1 MITEILLSI
10 MEITSKLSDFE
21 NRVYLDKISKLI
33 MDLNNSTS
41 TDTLLFVQQMV
52 SLSALLSSFD
62 RNLGNS
68 FPAIDDNAQDPTY
81 FIAAYFDTKNIA
93 EALWV
98 YRIVRSLTRYI
109 LLSDRFYETG
119 NDRYALSAKQVHK
132 SVNELMQS
140 ECDSQHLI
148 YSLDYSLEQF
158 SAFWKFEQVIKR
170 RILEN
175 CAFSYAE
182 IRHFNLSK
190 SSDAPL
196 VYSKV
201 LDAKLPTFNESVALV
216 LHYNQ
221 ALLDIQD
228 DWEDIEDD
236 VQEDMPNIFVMA
248 AVDNNIPYNRI
259 KKSRQ
264 DMIRKIVLSEN
275 NNSSGGPISRL
286 VNELHASS
294 KSVSIPEN
302 FAFLKS
308 LSDRYADTLRRKI
321 LSSANS

>member
-1 MITEILLSI
+1 MK
-10 MEITSKLSDFE
+10 ITSTLSDSE
-21 NRVYLDKISKLI
+21 NRDYLDKISRSAR
-33 MDLNNSTS
+33 DLNSTAI
-41 TDTLLFVQQMV
+41 DTILFVEQMV
-52 SLSALLSSFD
+52 SLSALLNSFD
-62 RNLGNS
+62 RNFNNS
-68 FPAIDDNAQDPTY
+68 FPAIDENAQDPTY

-119 NDRYALSAKQVHK
+119 NDRYALLAKQVHK
-132 SVNELMQS
+132 TVNEILLQS
-140 ECDSQHLI
+140 SESNAQHLI
-148 YSLDYSLEQF
+148 HSIDYSLEQF
-158 SAFWKFEQVIKR
+158 SAFWKFEQIIR
-170 RILEN
+170 CRILEN
-175 CAFSYAE
+175 YTFSYTE
-182 IRHFNLSK
+182 LRHFNLSK
-190 SSDAPL
+190 SSDASL

-201 LDAKLPTFNESVALV
+201 LDAKLPTFNENVALV

-221 ALLDIQD
+221 ALLDILD

-248 AVDNNIPYNRI
+248 AVDNIPYNRI

-264 DMIRKIVLSEN
+264 DMIRKIVLSAT
-275 NNSSGGPISRL
+275 NSSGGSVSRL

-294 KSVSIPEN
+294 KSISIPEK

-321 LSSANS
+321 VVPSAKS

>member
-1 MITEILLSI
+1 MK
-10 MEITSKLSDFE
+10 ITSKLSDSE
-21 NRVYLDKISKLI
+21 NRDYLDKISRSAR
-33 MDLNNSTS
+33 DLNSTAI
-41 TDTLLFVQQMV
+41 DTLLFVEQMV
-52 SLSALLSSFD
+52 SLSALLNSFD
-62 RNLGNS
+62 RNFNNS
-68 FPAIDDNAQDPTY
+68 FPAIDENAQDPTY

-119 NDRYALSAKQVHK
+119 NDRYASLAKQVHK
-132 SVNELMQS
+132 SVNELLQS
-140 ECDSQHLI
+140 SESNAQHLI
-148 YSLDYSLEQF
+148 YSIDYSLEQF
-158 SAFWKFEQVIKR
+158 SAFWKFEQIIKR

-175 CAFSYAE
+175 HTFSYTE

-190 SSDAPL
+190 SSDASL

-201 LDAKLPTFNESVALV
+201 LDAKLPTFNDNVGLI

-221 ALLDIQD
+221 ALLDILD

-236 VQEDMPNIFVMA
+236 VQGDMPNIFVMA
-248 AVDNNIPYNRI
+248 AVDNIPYNRI
-259 KKSRQ
+259 KKSRH
-264 DMIRKIVLSEN
+264 DIIRKVVLSET
-275 NNSSGGPISRL
+275 NSSGGPVSRL
-286 VNELHASS
+286 VSELHASS
-294 KSVSIPEN
+294 KSISIPEN

-321 LSSANS
+321 FSANS

>member
-1 MITEILLSI
+1 MK
-10 MEITSKLSDFE
+10 ITSKLSDSE
-21 NRVYLDKISKLI
+21 NRDYLDKISRSAR
-33 MDLNNSTS
+33 DLNSTAI
-41 TDTLLFVQQMV
+41 DTILFVEQMV
-52 SLSALLSSFD
+52 SLSALLNSFD
-62 RNLGNS
+62 RNFNNS
-68 FPAIDDNAQDPTY
+68 FPAIDENAQDPTY

-119 NDRYALSAKQVHK
+119 NDRYALLAKQVHK
-132 SVNELMQS
+132 TVNEILLQS
-140 ECDSQHLI
+140 SESNAQHLI
-148 YSLDYSLEQF
+148 HSIDYSLEQF
-158 SAFWKFEQVIKR
+158 SAFWKFEQIIR
-170 RILEN
+170 CRILEN
-175 CAFSYAE
+175 YTFSYTE
-182 IRHFNLSK
+182 LRHFNLSK
-190 SSDAPL
+190 SSDASL

-201 LDAKLPTFNESVALV
+201 LDAKLPTFNENVALV

-221 ALLDIQD
+221 ALLDILD

-248 AVDNNIPYNRI
+248 AVDNIPYNRI

-264 DMIRKIVLSEN
+264 DMIRKVVLSAT
-275 NNSSGGPISRL
+275 NSSGGSVSRL

-294 KSVSIPEN
+294 KSISIPEK

-321 LSSANS
+321 VVPSAKS

>member
-1 MITEILLSI
+1 
-10 MEITSKLSDFE
+10 MEITSKLNDFE
-21 NRVYLDKISKLI
+21 NRVYLDKISKSVR
-33 MDLNNSTS
+33 DLNSTA
-41 TDTLLFVQQMV
+41 TDTLLFVEQMV

-68 FPAIDDNAQDPTY
+68 FPAIDENAQDPTY

-93 EALWV
+93 DALWV

-119 NDRYALSAKQVHK
+119 NDRYALLAKQVHK
-132 SVNELMQS
+132 SVNEFLRS
-140 ECDSQHLI
+140 ECNAQHLI
-148 YSLDYSLEQF
+148 YSIDYSLEQF
-158 SAFWKFEQVIKR
+158 SAFWNFEQIIRR

-175 CAFSYAE
+175 HTFSYTE
-182 IRHFNLSK
+182 LRHFNLAK
-190 SSDAPL
+190 SSDASI

-201 LDAKLPTFNESVALV
+201 LDAKLPSFNENVALV

-236 VQEDMPNIFVMA
+236 LQEDMPNIFVMA
-248 AVDNNIPYNRI
+248 AVDSIPYNRI
-259 KKSRQ
+259 KKSRR
-264 DMIRKIVLSEN
+264 DIIREVVLTAT
-275 NNSSGGPISRL
+275 NSSRGPISRL
-286 VNELHASS
+286 VDELHASS
-294 KSVSIPEN
+294 KNTSIPEN

-308 LSDRYADTLRRKI
+308 LSDRYADTLKRKI

>member
-1 MITEILLSI
+1 MK
-10 MEITSKLSDFE
+10 ITSKLSDSE
-21 NRVYLDKISKLI
+21 NRAYLDRISRSAR
-33 MDLNNSTS
+33 DLNSTAI
-41 TDTLLFVQQMV
+41 DTLLFVEQMV
-52 SLSALLSSFD
+52 SLSALLNSFD
-62 RNLGNS
+62 RNFNNS
-68 FPAIDDNAQDPTY
+68 FPAIDENAQDPTY

-109 LLSDRFYETG
+109 LLSDKFYETG
-119 NDRYALSAKQVHK
+119 NDRYALRAKQAHK
-132 SVNELMQS
+132 TVNEFLLQS
-140 ECDSQHLI
+140 SESNAQHLI
-148 YSLDYSLEQF
+148 YSIDYSLEQF
-158 SAFWKFEQVIKR
+158 SAFWNFEQIIRR

-175 CAFSYAE
+175 YTFPYTE
-182 IRHFNLSK
+182 LRHFNLSK
-190 SSDAPL
+190 SSDASL

-201 LDAKLPTFNESVALV
+201 LNAKLPTFNENVGLI

-248 AVDNNIPYNRI
+248 AVDYIPYDRI

-264 DMIRKIVLSEN
+264 DMIRKIVLTAT
-275 NNSSGGPISRL
+275 NSSGGPVSRL
-286 VNELHASS
+286 VNELQASS

-302 FAFLKS
+302 FAFLKC
-308 LSDRYADTLRRKI
+308 LSDRYADTLRGKI
-321 LSSANS
+321 SSSANS

>member
-1 MITEILLSI
+1 
-10 MEITSKLSDFE
+10 MEITSKPTDFE
-21 NRVYLDKISKLI
+21 NRVYLDKISKSI
-33 MDLNNSTS
+33 RDLTFTA

-62 RNLGNS
+62 RDLGNS
-68 FPAIDDNAQDPTY
+68 FPAIDENAQDPSY
-81 FIAAYFDTKNIA
+81 FMATYFDTKNIA
-93 EALWV
+93 EAIWV
-98 YRIVRSLTRYI
+98 YRIVRSLTRYV
-109 LLSDRFYETG
+109 LLSDRFHETG
-119 NDRYALSAKQVHK
+119 NDRYALLAEQVHR
-132 SVNELMQS
+132 SVKELLQS
-140 ECDSQHLI
+140 ERDDTQHLI
-148 YSLDYSLEQF
+148 HSLDYSLEQF

-170 RILEN
+170 RMLEN
-175 CAFSYAE
+175 RTFSYTE

-196 VYSKV
+196 VYAKV
-201 LDAKLPTFNESVALV
+201 LDAKLPSFNENVALV

-248 AVDNNIPYNRI
+248 VVDTIPYNRI

-264 DMIRKIVLSEN
+264 DIINEVVLTAT
-275 NNSSGGPISRL
+275 NSSKGPVSRL

-321 LSSANS
+321 LSSSANS

>member
-1 MITEILLSI
+1 MK
-10 MEITSKLSDFE
+10 ITSTLSDSE
-21 NRVYLDKISKLI
+21 NRDYLDKISRSAR
-33 MDLNNSTS
+33 DLNSTAI
-41 TDTLLFVQQMV
+41 DTILFVEQMV
-52 SLSALLSSFD
+52 SLSVLLNSFD
-62 RNLGNS
+62 RNFNNS
-68 FPAIDDNAQDPTY
+68 FPAIDENAQDPTY

-119 NDRYALSAKQVHK
+119 NDRYALLAKQVHK
-132 SVNELMQS
+132 TVNEILLQS
-140 ECDSQHLI
+140 SESNAQHLI
-148 YSLDYSLEQF
+148 HSIDYSLEQF
-158 SAFWKFEQVIKR
+158 SAFWKFEQIIR
-170 RILEN
+170 CRILEN
-175 CAFSYAE
+175 YTFSYTE
-182 IRHFNLSK
+182 LRHFNLSK
-190 SSDAPL
+190 SSDASL

-201 LDAKLPTFNESVALV
+201 LDAKLPSFNENVALV

-221 ALLDIQD
+221 ALLDILD

-248 AVDNNIPYNRI
+248 AVDNIPYNRI

-264 DMIRKIVLSEN
+264 DMIRKIVLSAT
-275 NNSSGGPISRL
+275 NSSGGSVSRL

-294 KSVSIPEN
+294 KSISIPEK

-321 LSSANS
+321 VVPSAKS

>member
-1 MITEILLSI
+1 MK
-10 MEITSKLSDFE
+10 ITSKLSDSE
-21 NRVYLDKISKLI
+21 NRVYLDKISKSI
-33 MDLNNSTS
+33 RDLNSIAFNTQ
-41 TDTLLFVQQMV
+41 LFVEQMV
-52 SLSALLSSFD
+52 SLSALLNSFD
-62 RNLGNS
+62 RNFNNS
-68 FPAIDDNAQDPTY
+68 FPAIDENAQDPTY

-119 NDRYALSAKQVHK
+119 NDRYALLAKQVHK
-132 SVNELMQS
+132 SVNKLLQS
-140 ECDSQHLI
+140 SESNARHLI
-148 YSLDYSLEQF
+148 YSIDYSLEQF
-158 SAFWKFEQVIKR
+158 SAFWKFEQIIRR

-175 CAFSYAE
+175 YTFSYTE
-182 IRHFNLSK
+182 LRHFNLSK
-190 SSDAPL
+190 SSDASL

-201 LDAKLPTFNESVALV
+201 LDAKLPTFNENVGLI

-221 ALLDIQD
+221 ALLDILD

-236 VQEDMPNIFVMA
+236 VQEDMPNILVMA
-248 AVDNNIPYNRI
+248 AVDNNIPYDTI

-264 DMIRKIVLSEN
+264 DMIRKIVLTAT
-275 NNSSGGPISRL
+275 NSSGGPVSRL

-294 KSVSIPEN
+294 TSVSIPEN

-321 LSSANS
+321 FSANS

>member
-1 MITEILLSI
+1 
-10 MEITSKLSDFE
+10 MEITSKLNDFE
-21 NRVYLDKISKLI
+21 NRVYLDKISKSVR
-33 MDLNNSTS
+33 DLNSTA
-41 TDTLLFVQQMV
+41 TDTLLFVEQMV

-68 FPAIDDNAQDPTY
+68 FPAIDENAQDPTY

-93 EALWV
+93 DALWV

-119 NDRYALSAKQVHK
+119 NDRYALLAKQVHK
-132 SVNELMQS
+132 SVNEFLRS
-140 ECDSQHLI
+140 ECNAQHLI
-148 YSLDYSLEQF
+148 YSIDYSLEQF
-158 SAFWKFEQVIKR
+158 SAFWKFEQIVKR

-175 CAFSYAE
+175 YTFSYTE
-182 IRHFNLSK
+182 LRHFNLSK

-196 VYSKV
+196 VYAKV
-201 LDAKLPTFNESVALV
+201 LDAKLPSFNENVALV

-248 AVDNNIPYNRI
+248 AVDTIPYNRI

-264 DMIRKIVLSEN
+264 DIIREVVLTAT
-275 NNSSGGPISRL
+275 NSSEGPVSRL

-294 KSVSIPEN
+294 KSLTRPQN
-302 FAFLKS
+302 FSFLTS

-321 LSSANS
+321 LSSSANS